1 MWKRSHRWI
10 QEGFTNGLSTNLW
23 RIGLSIYIWQN
34 GFPNNG
40 FSTDI
45 CHRDWWCGGVQAPRK
60 KSIIVI
66 CKTFCDIFRQC
77 AFEYC
82 YCLVI
87 FFTTIYFGTFR
98 FVSFTLCYGTYRWD
112 FNNQYA
118 FDTKNSYW
126 RWWCACFTANMYFP
140 IKFKALICTH
150 SRVSNFLNKSDKT
163 FGLNSNVELCAKIYM
178 NLKHYNSKKIR
189 TSLWNPFINDPL
201 CFNILR
207 LYDSSKS
214 VQTY

>member
-1 MWKRSHRWI
+1 MVTCEPSVVETQSQVDSGRIYQWI
-10 QEGFTNGLSTNLW
+10 VDKSLTNWIGNLYLTSWISQIGFQQ
-23 RIGLSIYIWQN
+23 IGLSIYIWQA

-66 CKTFCDIFRQC
+66 CKTFCDIFGQC

-112 FNNQYA
+112 FNNLYA
-118 FDTKNSYW
+118 FDTKTS
-126 RWWCACFTANMYFP
+126 
-140 IKFKALICTH
+140 IGGDDVL
-150 SRVSNFLNKSDKT
+150 VS
-163 FGLNSNVELCAKIYM
+163 M
-178 NLKHYNSKKIR
+178 
-189 TSLWNPFINDPL
+189 
-201 CFNILR
+201 
-207 LYDSSKS
+207 
-214 VQTY
+214 QTCISQ